1 VIVRLR
7 DGRDGR
13 VVFVHGMLGAP
24 SSWGEIAA
32 KLAGDPSVEAVWLPG
47 HGLNPWGTDLPRFD
61 DAIDALQ
68 ARILASPA
76 VVVGYSLGGRVA
88 LALAARGHPNL
99 RHVVA
104 IGANPGLDDAS
115 ERAARVAW
123 ERSMIARVREGGV
136 EALVDAWERLPLF
149 ATQARIEVARLD
161 AQRRT
166 RLGHT
171 VSGLGWAFEVLGTGA
186 MPSLTARLVARRA
199 PLTLVVGEH
208 DVAYVAAS
216 RALAERLPGVGV
228 EVVGGVGHN
237 VALEA
242 PARLAAIVEDLLRAR
257 RESAQLA

>member
-1 VIVRLR
+1 MIVRLR

-88 LALAARGHPNL
+88 LALAARRHPNL

-104 IGANPGLDDAS
+104 IGANPGL
-115 ERAARVAW
+115 EHGAA
-123 ERSMIARVREGGV
+123 
-136 EALVDAWERLPLF
+136 VDAGL
-149 ATQARIEVARLD
+149 AVD
-161 AQRRT
+161 K
-166 RLGHT
+166 RLGRDLT
-171 VSGLGWAFEVLGTGA
+171 LGGA
-186 MPSLTARLVARRA
+186 VGYQGLVAGDGS
-199 PLTLVVGEH
+199 LH
-208 DVAYVAAS
+208 
-216 RALAERLPGVGV
+216 ALA
-228 EVVGGVGHN
+228 
-237 VALEA
+237 
-242 PARLAAIVEDLLRAR
+242 LAFRATFW
-257 RESAQLA
+257 L